1 MEITLIVV
9 TLLSLALAGAMSIVA
24 WRVAGEER
32 RRSEAR
38 VAALAADIR
47 SSDADVDLPLEPGV
61 VAGAPTSGNMFTF
74 IQPVTALPRLATV
87 ILAGVLVVG
96 AGAALLVALGRS
108 GDVAA
113 NSVTKPVARAAESQ
127 TAAPPTTAQAL
138 ELVAL
143 GHERDRDRLTVRGI
157 VRNPLSGSPV
167 NQLMAVVVVYDRAG
181 GFLTTG
187 RALVQVPSLG
197 PGGEST
203 FLVTIPGAADVGRY
217 RVSFRSEDRVIS
229 HVDIRS

>member
-1 MEITLIVV
+1 
-9 TLLSLALAGAMSIVA
+9 
-24 WRVAGEER
+24 
-32 RRSEAR
+32 
-38 VAALAADIR
+38 
-47 SSDADVDLPLEPGV
+47 
-61 VAGAPTSGNMFTF
+61 MFTF

-113 NSVTKPVARAAESQ
+113 NSVAKPVAGAAESQ
-127 TAAPPTTAQAL
+127 AAAPPPTARAL

-157 VRNPLSGSPV
+157 VRNPVSGSPV
-167 NQLMAVVVVYDRAG
+167 NQLTAVVLVYDRAG

-217 RVSFRSEDRVIS
+217 RVSFRSEDRVIP
-229 HVDIRS
+229 HVDTRS

>member
-9 TLLSLALAGAMSIVA
+9 TALSLAIAGAMSILA
-24 WRVAGEER
+24 WYVAGEER

-47 SSDADVDLPLEPGV
+47 LSDVDPPPATAV
-61 VAGAPTSGNMFTF
+61 PDVADAPSSGNMFTY

-113 NSVTKPVARAAESQ
+113 NSVAKPAAGAPESQ
-127 TAAPPTTAQAL
+127 AAVPPTTARAL

-157 VRNPLSGSPV
+157 VRIPASGSPL
-167 NQLMAVVVVYDRAG
+167 NQLTVVVLVYDRAG

-187 RALVQVPSLG
+187 RALVQAPSLG

-203 FLVTIPGAADVGRY
+203 FLVTIPGAANVGRY
-217 RVSFRSEDRVIS
+217 RVSFRSEDRVIP
-229 HVDIRS
+229 HVDTRS

>member
-9 TLLSLALAGAMSIVA
+9 TLLSLAIAGAMSIVA

-47 SSDADVDLPLEPGV
+47 SSHPEIDLPLETA
-61 VAGAPTSGNMFTF
+61 VADAPTSGNMFTF

-96 AGAALLVALGRS
+96 TGAALLVALGRS

-113 NSVTKPVARAAESQ
+113 NSVTKPARAAESQ
-127 TAAPPTTAQAL
+127 AAAPATTARAL

-143 GHERDRDRLTVRGI
+143 GHDRDRDRLTVRGI

-167 NQLMAVVVVYDRAG
+167 NQLTAVVVVYDRTG
-181 GFLTTG
+181 GFLATG

-217 RVSFRSEDRVIS
+217 RVSFRSEDQVIP
-229 HVDIRS
+229 HVDTRS

>member
-1 MEITLIVV
+1 MFLILITLI
-9 TLLSLALAGAMSIVA
+9 SLAVAGTMSIVA
-24 WRVAGEER
+24 WRVAHEER

-47 SSDADVDLPLEPGV
+47 AADVDLPLSTGT
-61 VAGAPTSGNMFTF
+61 AGAASSDSMFTY

-87 ILAGVLVVG
+87 VLAGVLVVG
-96 AGAALLVALGRS
+96 TGAALLVALGRS

-113 NSVTKPVARAAESQ
+113 KPLAKPVAGAAESHA
-127 TAAPPTTAQAL
+127 TAPPQPARAL

-143 GHERDRDRLTVRGI
+143 GHERLRDQLTVRGI
-157 VRNPLSGSPV
+157 VRNPVNGSPV
-167 NQLMAVVVVYDRAG
+167 SQLTAVVLVYDRAG

-187 RALVQVPSLG
+187 RALVQVPGLG

-217 RVSFRSEDRVIS
+217 RVSFRSEDRVIP
-229 HVDIRS
+229 HVDTRN

>member
-1 MEITLIVV
+1 MFLILITLM
-9 TLLSLALAGAMSIVA
+9 SLAVAGTMSIVA
-24 WRVAGEER
+24 WRVAHEER

-47 SSDADVDLPLEPGV
+47 AADVDLPLS
-61 VAGAPTSGNMFTF
+61 AGTADAASSASMFTF

-87 ILAGVLVVG
+87 VAAGVLVVG

-108 GDVAA
+108 GEVAA
-113 NSVTKPVARAAESQ
+113 KPVSKPVAGAAQSHS
-127 TAAPPTTAQAL
+127 TAPPQTPRAL

-143 GHERDRDRLTVRGI
+143 GHERVRDQLTVRGI
-157 VRNPLSGSPV
+157 VRNPMNGSPV
-167 NQLMAVVVVYDRAG
+167 TQLTAVVLVYDRAG

-187 RALVQVPSLG
+187 RALVQAPSLG

-217 RVSFRSEDRVIS
+217 RVSFRSEDRVIP
-229 HVDIRS
+229 HVDTRS

>member
-9 TLLSLALAGAMSIVA
+9 TLLSLAIAGAMSIVA

-47 SSDADVDLPLEPGV
+47 SSDVDIDLPLETA
-61 VAGAPTSGNMFTF
+61 VADAPTSGNMFTF

-108 GDVAA
+108 GNVAA
-113 NSVTKPVARAAESQ
+113 KSVTKPVARAAESQ
-127 TAAPPTTAQAL
+127 AAAPPTTARAL

-143 GHERDRDRLTVRGI
+143 GHDRDRDRLTVRGI

-167 NQLMAVVVVYDRAG
+167 NQLTAVVVVYDRAG

-217 RVSFRSEDRVIS
+217 RVSFRSEDRVIP
-229 HVDIRS
+229 HVDTRS

>member
-1 MEITLIVV
+1 MDIILTVI
-9 TLLSLALAGAMSIVA
+9 TLLSLAIAGAMSIVA

-47 SSDADVDLPLEPGV
+47 SSDADVDLPLEPV
-61 VAGAPTSGNMFTF
+61 VADAPASGNMFTF

-113 NSVTKPVARAAESQ
+113 NSVTKPVARVAESQ
-127 TAAPPTTAQAL
+127 AAAPPTTAQAL

-157 VRNPLSGSPV
+157 VRNPSSGLLV
-167 NQLMAVVVVYDRAG
+167 NQLTAVVLVYDRAG

-187 RALVQVPSLG
+187 RALVQVPNLG

>member
-9 TLLSLALAGAMSIVA
+9 TALSLAIAGAMSIVA

-47 SSDADVDLPLEPGV
+47 SSDVDVDPPLVTADPD
-61 VAGAPTSGNMFTF
+61 VADAPTSGNMFTF

-113 NSVTKPVARAAESQ
+113 NSVAKPAAGAAESQ
-127 TAAPPTTAQAL
+127 AAVPPTTAQ
-138 ELVAL
+138 
-143 GHERDRDRLTVRGI
+143 
-157 VRNPLSGSPV
+157 
-167 NQLMAVVVVYDRAG
+167 RARARR
-181 GFLTTG
+181 TG
-187 RALVQVPSLG
+187 A
-197 PGGEST
+197 
-203 FLVTIPGAADVGRY
+203 
-217 RVSFRSEDRVIS
+217 
-229 HVDIRS
+229 

>member
-9 TLLSLALAGAMSIVA
+9 TLLSLAIAGAMSIVA

-47 SSDADVDLPLEPGV
+47 SSHPEIDLPLETA
-61 VAGAPTSGNMFTF
+61 VADAPTSGNMFTF

-96 AGAALLVALGRS
+96 TGAALLVALGRS

-113 NSVTKPVARAAESQ
+113 NSVTKSVTRAAESQ
-127 TAAPPTTAQAL
+127 AAAPATTARAL

-143 GHERDRDRLTVRGI
+143 GHDRDRDRLTVRGI

-167 NQLMAVVVVYDRAG
+167 NQLTAVVVVYDRTG

-217 RVSFRSEDRVIS
+217 RVSFRSEDQVIP
-229 HVDIRS
+229 HVDTRS

>member
-1 MEITLIVV
+1 MEIILIVV
-9 TLLSLALAGAMSIVA
+9 TVLSLAIAGAMSIVA

-47 SSDADVDLPLEPGV
+47 SSDADIDLPLEAA

-127 TAAPPTTAQAL
+127 AAAPPATAGAL

-143 GHERDRDRLTVRGI
+143 GHERDRGRLTVRGI

-167 NQLMAVVVVYDRAG
+167 NQLAAVVVVYDRTG

-217 RVSFRSEDRVIS
+217 RVSFRSEDRVIP
-229 HVDIRS
+229 HVDTRS